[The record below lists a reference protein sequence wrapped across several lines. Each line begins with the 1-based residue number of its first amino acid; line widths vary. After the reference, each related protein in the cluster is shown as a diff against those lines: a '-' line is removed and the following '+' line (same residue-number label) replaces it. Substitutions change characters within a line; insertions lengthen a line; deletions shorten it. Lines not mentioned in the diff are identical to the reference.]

1 MIIEPTTSQLMEK
14 VPDKFELILT
24 VAKRARE
31 LRGGKDRLTIF
42 DHPNNQRQGEANDC
56 NIIRSIRSRKR
67 YNKKNINGKRWK
79 N

>member
-42 DHPNNQRQGEANDC
+42 NHPNNLTVAAEEVKEGLVKPA
-56 NIIRSIRSRKR
+56 
-67 YNKKNINGKRWK
+67 YKKNIISY
-79 N
+79 

>member
-1 MIIEPTTSQLMEK
+1 MIIEPTTSQLMNK

-42 DHPNNQRQGEANDC
+42 EHPNNLTAAEEVKEGSVKPA
-56 NIIRSIRSRKR
+56 
-67 YNKKNINGKRWK
+67 YKKNIISY
-79 N
+79 

>member
-42 DHPNNQRQGEANDC
+42 EHPNNLTVAA
-56 NIIRSIRSRKR
+56 
-67 YNKKNINGKRWK
+67 
-79 N
+79 